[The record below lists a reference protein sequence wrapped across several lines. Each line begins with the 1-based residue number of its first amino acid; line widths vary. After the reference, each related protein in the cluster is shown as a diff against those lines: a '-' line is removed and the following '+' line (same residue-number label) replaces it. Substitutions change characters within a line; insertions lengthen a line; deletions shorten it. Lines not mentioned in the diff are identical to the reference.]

1 MKIQS
6 HNSHNR
12 PERMLSRRSFLRA
25 SAASLVVA
33 ALAGTRLWSNSAAAQ
48 SENPD
53 IEILNYALALE
64 HLESRF
70 YEDINN
76 IDMVTG
82 QARQY
87 FIDIGKQEAAH
98 VVVLTGAIIKLGGTP
113 IRAQAKYNLPTFQS
127 EQEVLEFFLATE
139 ELGAAAYLGQAP
151 RIQDKELLTTAISI
165 HNVEGQHA
173 ALLNYLLR
181 KEPSPVF
188 AQAKS
193 MAEVLATITP
203 LFSSTPSTMPQAGRG
218 GRDRG
223 HDRVVSGKVIK
234 YQPQ

>member
-1 MKIQS
+1 MKIQ
-6 HNSHNR
+6 SHNR

-33 ALAGTRLWSNSAAAQ
+33 ALADTRLWSNSAAAQ

-76 IDMVTG
+76 INMMTG
-82 QARQY
+82 QAQQY
-87 FIDIGKQEAAH
+87 FIEIGKHEAAH
-98 VVVLTGAIIKLGGTP
+98 VVVLTGAIIKLGATP
-113 IRAQAKYNLPTFQS
+113 IRAQAKYNLPTFQN

-151 RIQDKELLTTAISI
+151 RIQDKELLTTAVSI

-173 ALLNYLLR
+173 AVLNYLLG
-181 KEPSPVF
+181 KDPSPTF
-188 AQAKS
+188 AEAKS
-193 MAEVLATITP
+193 MADVLAIVAP
-203 LFSSTPSTMPQAGRG
+203 LFSSTPSAMPQTGRG

-223 HDRVVSGKVIK
+223 HDQVVNGKAMQ
-234 YQPQ
+234 YQPR